1 MDNNNKQPRNN
12 ALLKPKKPKLFIC
25 RSVPFRFLHVVVYIL
40 YFVLWTFYSPYFAF
54 SCCVFFLL
62 SLFFCLSFCLRDH
75 YAIEP
80 STSNKLRGQLNK
92 VCVFLYGCHLILSVI
107 HHWRVAFFCA
117 KCVQRVC
124 ARYFDFAH
132 ALSTLQRIHFCLFIH
147 SFILSLK
154 KTAKTTTNCEE
165 REMLLQCNIV
175 LSSFSI
181 LSFERHCGFQ
191 SW

>member
-1 MDNNNKQPRNN
+1 MDNNNKQTRNN
-12 ALLKPKKPKLFIC
+12 ALLKPKKAMLFIC
-25 RSVPFRFLHVVVYIL
+25 HSVPFRFLHVVVYIW

-54 SCCVFFLL
+54 AFSCCVFCSFFIFFFIFL
-62 SLFFCLSFCLRDH
+62 SLLFCLSFCLRNH

-92 VCVFLYGCHLILSVI
+92 VCVFLYGCHFILSVI
-107 HHWRVAFFCA
+107 HHWRAAFFCA

-147 SFILSLK
+147 SFIHFFEFEKNSNNNNLWR
-154 KTAKTTTNCEE
+154 E
-165 REMLLQCNIV
+165 RNVIAV
-175 LSSFSI
+175 
-181 LSFERHCGFQ
+181 
-191 SW
+191 